1 MLEKARLVTVA
12 LVHAAVKALIRRAN
26 IGNFATQLGM
36 DKAIILGKLLIGL
49 INIFQINFTHGR
61 PILTTQY
68 HLGINAVAYFLSS
81 L

>member
-36 DKAIILGKLLIGL
+36 DKTVILGKLLIGL
-49 INIFQINFTHGR
+49 INVFQFYAADSR
-61 PILTTQY
+61 SVLPTQY
-68 HLGINAVAYFLSS
+68 HLGIDAVTYFLGS